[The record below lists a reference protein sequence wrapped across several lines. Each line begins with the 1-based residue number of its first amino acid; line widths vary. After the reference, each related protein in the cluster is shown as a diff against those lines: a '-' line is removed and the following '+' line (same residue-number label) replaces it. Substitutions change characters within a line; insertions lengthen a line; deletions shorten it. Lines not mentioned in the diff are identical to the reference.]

1 MKLKELA
8 KKRRFSNEEKLF
20 LREKAAENYIKFTER
35 AGCQACF
42 QDLAIEI
49 YNKTRKKEPVKSK
62 YKLKEGVDVV
72 IFATGERINSATITE
87 ELAERLMKTGLK
99 KYFVNNEDN
108 I

>member
-1 MKLKELA
+1 MELKELA
-8 KKRRFSNEEKLF
+8 QKRRFSNEEKLF

-62 YKLKEGVDVV
+62 YQLKDGVDVV
-72 IFATGERINSATITE
+72 IVATGERINAATMTDAW
-87 ELAERLMKTGLK
+87 AEKLIKAGLK
-99 KYFVNNEDN
+99 KYFVHNADN